1 MTKGKLIIIE
11 GCDGCGKS
19 TLIKNLKSFYKNNP
33 DIIFV
38 KEPAHTKFGES
49 IFNLIKSNNIS
60 EEIKMHLFCAER
72 LELLDK
78 VIIPALEAGKTV
90 ISERFALSTWA
101 YQCSKD
107 NTLIPTLKSILNSLK
122 KKVNVDATIYF
133 RAVPNDVLDESASV
147 EEKTNLGHLLLWYSV
162 ALQAQEFP
170 NELLGEIFNLD
181 TANKASQN
189 FELAKVFINGRI
201 NSQKH
206 NSDCGLASG
215 EETI

>member
-49 IFNLIKSNNIS
+49 IFNLIKSNTIS
-60 EEIKMHLFCAER
+60 AEIKMHLFCAER

-107 NTLIPTLKSILNSLK
+107 NTWQ
-122 KKVNVDATIYF
+122 VWF
-133 RAVPNDVLDESASV
+133 CVLM
-147 EEKTNLGHLLLWYSV
+147 
-162 ALQAQEFP
+162 
-170 NELLGEIFNLD
+170 
-181 TANKASQN
+181 
-189 FELAKVFINGRI
+189 
-201 NSQKH
+201 
-206 NSDCGLASG
+206 
-215 EETI
+215 